1 MGRCSPLAGTV
12 GGRLALAVAFVL
24 ATTCSAGEKDSD
36 RRDTTPRGGTL
47 RAVMPKDFS
56 TISSDDPPF
65 PPLDPQMEYSF
76 DTWEILR
83 CCLLRTLLSH
93 SGRPTE
99 EGGARLLPDLASRMP
114 DVSADGLTWTF
125 EIKRGIRYGP
135 PLQAVEVTA
144 GDFVNALRREAK
156 IGKPFYSFY
165 FNVIQGFEDYAEGRS
180 DTISGLEAPDPH
192 TLVVKLAKPAGDL
205 GNLMTLAGTAPI
217 PSLPGAPPS
226 PFGVADG
233 HDEDGYGWFLVATG
247 PYMIEG
253 SEGLDFARPPA
264 EQPRLSALMPG
275 RSLRLVRNPSWR
287 RSSDALRPAY
297 VDGIDFTVVEDTPE
311 LPAMVTTGKADLVL
325 DFRPP
330 TQAVIDLAT
339 KVRADPSLGA
349 VHVGQRDFVRYV
361 SMNVASPPFDDVA
374 VRRAVNYALDK
385 TNIVGALGGPLQ
397 GAPAGHIALDSLEQ
411 NLLVGY
417 DPYRSPN
424 NRGDLAKAKQE
435 MTRSRYDSDRDGVCD
450 APVCRSISGASIA
463 VRFFPKAAA
472 EIARNLARIGLDVR
486 VESMPPD
493 EMFQRIAD
501 PKSKTP
507 LALTISW
514 GKDFLNA
521 SNFFTPLFSRDS
533 LGINNYALLGATPEE
548 LRSWGY
554 SVTSVPAVDDRIDQC
569 RRLTGNAQVQCWASL
584 DQYLMEEVVPW
595 APYAFESKV
604 MVVSP
609 RIVAFSFDQFA
620 NHPSL
625 DRIALRPGS

>member
-1 MGRCSPLAGTV
+1 MVAI
-12 GGRLALAVAFVL
+12 ALVATSCT
-24 ATTCSAGEKDSD
+24 AAKKPSQP
-36 RRDTTPRGGTL
+36 DTTPTGGTL
-47 RAVMPKDFS
+47 RAVIPKDFS
-56 TISSDDPPF
+56 TISSEDPPF

-114 DVSADGLTWTF
+114 DVSPDGLTWTF
-125 EIKRGIRYGP
+125 QIKRGIRYGP

-165 FNVIQGFEDYAEGRS
+165 FNVIQGFEDYAEGKS
-180 DTISGLEAPDPH
+180 DTISGLEAPDTH

-205 GNLMTLAGTAPI
+205 GNLMTLPGTAPI
-217 PSLPGAPPS
+217 PSLPGAPPA
-226 PFGVADG
+226 PFGVAEG
-233 HDEDGYGWFLVATG
+233 HDKDGYGWFLVATG

-253 SEGLDFARPPA
+253 SDRLDFSRPPA
-264 EQPRLSALMPG
+264 EQTRLAALVPG
-275 RSLRLVRNPSWR
+275 RSLRLVRNPSWK
-287 RSSDALRPAY
+287 RSADALRPAY
-297 VDGIDFTVVEDTPE
+297 VDGIDFTVVDDTPE
-311 LPAMVTTGKADLVL
+311 LPALVTRGEADLVV

-361 SMNVASPPFDDVA
+361 SMNLASPPFDDVA

-385 TNIVGALGGPLQ
+385 AKIVGALGGPLQ
-397 GAPAGHIALDSLEQ
+397 GTPAGHIALDSLEQ

-417 DPYRSPN
+417 DPYRTPN
-424 NRGDLAKAKQE
+424 HGGDLAKAKQE
-435 MTRSRYDSDRDGVCD
+435 MMRSRYDSDRDGVCD
-450 APVCRSISGASIA
+450 ARVCRSIAGASIA
-463 VRFFPKAAA
+463 ARSFPKAAA
-472 EIARNLARIGLDVR
+472 EIAGNLAGIGLDVR
-486 VESMPPD
+486 VESMPSG
-493 EMFQRIAD
+493 EMFERIAD
-501 PKSKTP
+501 PKTKTP

-521 SNFFTPLFSRDS
+521 SNFFVPLFSRDS
-533 LGINNYALLGATPEE
+533 LGVNNFTLLGATPAE

-554 SVTSVPAVDDRIDQC
+554 SVTNVPAVDDRIDQC

-584 DQYLMEEVVPW
+584 DQYLMEAVVPW

-620 NHPSL
+620 NHPAL